1 MNGLPKSLQL
11 VAALLLLTAASL
23 PAVIVAGGDGTQN
36 TTSPTSDQG
45 WSYVGSVNYSDGN
58 LNASGIYLGQYGGSY
73 WVLTANH
80 VANSGLGSYTL
91 NGTTY
96 GFVTGSGQRVG
107 TLDLYV
113 VQISIT
119 DPGDPLLS
127 VSNLSLATSSPL
139 LDTPLTMVGYGR
151 NRATDL
157 TTYYVNTST
166 NPYTWST
173 TSSPNTTK
181 FYGYQYASG
190 NTKRWGS
197 NTSEGTSTQS
207 GTTYLV
213 TDFDAVVGEAQAAI
227 GDSGGGVFAYNSA
240 TGQYELAGVMVSIL
254 GYSGQTPVGQLPSNA
269 VFGNQ
274 TYSIDIAT
282 YRDDILSTV
291 PEPSSLALL
300 ATASLLLLL
309 RKRRPAPQHR

>member
-36 TTSPTSDQG
+36 TTAPASDQG
-45 WSYVGSVNYSDGN
+45 WSYVGSVNYSDGS

-80 VANSGLGSYTL
+80 VATSGLGSYTL

-127 VSNLSLATSSPL
+127 VSNLALAATSPVL
-139 LDTPLTMVGYGR
+139 NTPLTMVGYGR
-151 NRATDL
+151 NRAAEL
-157 TTYYVNTST
+157 TPYYVDTST

-173 TSSPNTTK
+173 TFPPGTANAA
-181 FYGYQYASG
+181 GYQYAAG

-213 TDFDAVVGEAQAAI
+213 TDFDNTSGQGQAAV

-240 TGQYELAGVMVSIL
+240 TGQYELAGVMVTV
-254 GYSGQTPVGQLPSNA
+254 GTYSGQPAETAIYGDT
-269 VFGNQ
+269 

-282 YRDDILSTV
+282 YRSLILSTV

-309 RKRRPAPQHR
+309 RKRRPAPQDR

>member
-36 TTSPTSDQG
+36 TTDPASDQG
-45 WSYVGSVNYSDGN
+45 WSYVGSVNYSDGS

-80 VANSGLGSYTL
+80 VATSGLGSYTL
-91 NGTTY
+91 NGATY

-127 VSNLSLATSSPL
+127 VSNLALAATSPVL
-139 LDTPLTMVGYGR
+139 NTPLTMVGYGR
-151 NRATDL
+151 NRAATE
-157 TTYYVNTST
+157 TTYYVDTST

-173 TSSPNTTK
+173 TSSPHTPTAT
-181 FYGYQYASG
+181 GYQYAAG

-213 TDFDAVVGEAQAAI
+213 TDFDNTSGQGQAAV

-240 TGQYELAGVMVSIL
+240 TGQYELAGVMVTV
-254 GYSGQTPVGQLPSNA
+254 GTYSGQPAETAIYGDT
-269 VFGNQ
+269 

-282 YRDDILSTV
+282 YRSLILSTV

-309 RKRRPAPQHR
+309 RKRRPAPQDR

>member
-1 MNGLPKSLQL
+1 MIGLPKSLQL

-36 TTSPTSDQG
+36 TTSPASDQG
-45 WSYVGSVNYSDGN
+45 WSYVGSVNFSNGN

-73 WVLTANH
+73 WVLTAKH
-80 VANSGLGSYTL
+80 VADSGLGSYTL
-91 NGTTY
+91 NGTNY
-96 GFVTGSGQRVG
+96 GFVTGTGKQVG

-127 VSNLSLATSSPL
+127 VSNLALAATSPVL
-139 LDTPLTMVGYGR
+139 NTPLTMVGYGR
-151 NRATDL
+151 NRATST
-157 TTYYVNTST
+157 TTYYVDTST

-173 TSSPNTTK
+173 TFSPATPTAT
-181 FYGYQYASG
+181 GYQYAAG

-213 TDFDAVVGEAQAAI
+213 TDFDNASGQGQAAT
-227 GDSGGGVFAYNSA
+227 GDSGGGVFSYNST
-240 TGQYELAGVMVSIL
+240 TGQYELAGVMVTV
-254 GYSGQTPVGQLPSNA
+254 GTYSGQPAETAIYGDA
-269 VFGNQ
+269 

-282 YRDDILSTV
+282 YRSLILSTV

-300 ATASLLLLL
+300 ASASLLLLL